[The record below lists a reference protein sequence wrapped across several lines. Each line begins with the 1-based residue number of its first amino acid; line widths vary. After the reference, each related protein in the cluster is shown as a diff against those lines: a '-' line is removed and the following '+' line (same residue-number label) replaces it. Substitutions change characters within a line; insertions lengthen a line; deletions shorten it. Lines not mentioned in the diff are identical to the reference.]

1 MTYESAT
8 RRADKFYTWWII
20 RGGIVL
26 AIVIAALAFISTGTY
41 PDRDVPQII
50 RTVPGPASSTTGSDT
65 AR

>member
-1 MTYESAT
+1 MTYQSDT
-8 RRADKFYTWWII
+8 RRDDKFYTSWII

-50 RTVPGPASSTTGSDT
+50 RTVPGPAS
-65 AR
+65 